1 MKNCWTFV
9 LGIMWVVLTALVMS
23 LLPTGCA
30 AAAEPP
36 AVASSL
42 LPARVWKAAQDRV
55 VAGEYPAVVI
65 GVVNGGKSRVYGF
78 GKLANGKTPDAA
90 TVFEIGSIT
99 KTFTALLLADAVKK
113 RSVALGE
120 PVAKLLPGF
129 VIPSRDGKQITLENL
144 ADQHSGLPRLP
155 TNFDPAN
162 PADPYAGYDAD
173 RLKAFLGSYD
183 LPRDPGSAYE
193 YSNLGFGLLGYALAR
208 HADMTY
214 DALVDE
220 RILQPLGMKMSGVA
234 MNDATRAQL
243 AAGHDATEKSAAN
256 WDFGVL
262 AGAGALKSDGA
273 DMLRYLEANM
283 GVLKTPLYAAMRLAQ
298 EPLLPANGK
307 ERVGLAWMTLP
318 TKGGDVIWHNGM
330 TGGYASFIGFTADGK
345 RGVVILT
352 NVQRPVDDLGFATL
366 LADWSLA
373 PAEKVISLPASA
385 LDDYAGSY
393 RLATKFVLTISLQ
406 GDQLYARATGQG
418 AFPIFP
424 SAKDEFF
431 ARMSGIRISFERNAQ
446 GKIAGLVLHQNGD
459 RRAPRISA
467 AQAAAAATS
476 TPIVTLPA
484 ATLRE
489 YAGQYRLAPGAVFD
503 VTLAG
508 DQLSVQLSGQPAFPV
523 YASAKDKFFYTV
535 VDARIEFVRD
545 GEGNVVALVLH
556 QNGQARRAPRVQR

>member
-1 MKNCWTFV
+1 MKNCFTFV
-9 LGIMWVVLTALVMS
+9 PGILSVALTALVTS
-23 LLPTGCA
+23 LLPSACA
-30 AAAEPP
+30 AAAPP
-36 AVASSL
+36 AAVSSL
-42 LPARVWKAAQDRV
+42 LPARVLQAARDRV
-55 VAGEYPAVVI
+55 AAGEYPALVI
-65 GVVNGGKSRVYGF
+65 GVVDGGRSRLYSF
-78 GKLANGKTPDAA
+78 GKLANGEAPDAK

-99 KTFTALLLADAVKK
+99 KTFTALLLAEAAKEG
-113 RSVALGE
+113 SVALAE
-120 PVAKLLPGF
+120 PVAKLLPHF
-129 VIPSRDGKQITLENL
+129 SIPSRDDRQITLEDL

-155 TNFDPAN
+155 TNLDPAN

-173 RLKAFLGSYD
+173 RLKAFLASYE

-214 DALVDE
+214 DALVEE
-220 RILQPLGMKMSGVA
+220 RILQPLGMKRSGVA
-234 MNDATRAQL
+234 MTAAMRAQF
-243 AAGHDATEKSAAN
+243 AAGHDATGKSAAN

-283 GVLKTPLYAAMRLAQ
+283 GLRKSFLSAAMRLAQ
-298 EPLLPANGK
+298 KPLLAANGK

-318 TKGGDVIWHNGM
+318 TDRGDVVWHNGM

-352 NVQRPVDDLGFATL
+352 NIQQSVDDLGFATL
-366 LADWSLA
+366 LADWPLA
-373 PAEKVISLPASA
+373 PAEKAITLPADE

-393 RLATKFVLTISLQ
+393 RLAPKFVLTIFLQ
-406 GDQLYARATGQG
+406 GDQLYAQATGQG
-418 AFPIFP
+418 PFPIFP

-431 ARMSGIRISFERNAQ
+431 ARVSDIRISFERDAQ
-446 GKIAGLVLHQNGD
+446 GKVTDLVLHQNGD
-459 RRAPRISA
+459 RRAPLIGA

-476 TPIVTLPA
+476 TPIVALPA
-484 ATLRE
+484 ATLRQ
-489 YAGQYRLAPGAVFD
+489 YVGQYQLAPGAVFD

-508 DQLSVQLSGQPAFPV
+508 DQLSVRLSGQPAFPV
-523 YASAKDKFFYTV
+523 YASAKDRFFYTV

-545 GEGNVVALVLH
+545 DEGNVVALVLH
-556 QNGQARRAPRVQR
+556 QNGQARRAPRVQQ